1 MARDLTKLTDFQ
13 VTAQQR
19 DFEDILQ
26 REGGLSQQEQ
36 SQYDALKAEEERRTT
51 QAKTDAAA
59 ADANLPTG
67 FTQENLS
74 RFVETDADGNPVLKT
89 DATTNQK
96 YYDIREDLV
105 GGEITDRRLGLDNVN
120 TGVTTAQ
127 LTTRADAREK
137 GFQGDMRDDLAS
149 NFVTDDRGRRGLVD
163 QFGFDTALGTTK
175 DILDD
180 PAGTI
185 PEGAT
190 YRAQTIDP
198 DAPGTM
204 VDPATGQVT
213 DQVVVNT
220 ALAQATNATNI
231 AERAAREYN
240 AVTAFNEVAKQDMQ
254 AAQLQDDIRLIRA
267 QQEEVDARSTVRGQL
282 GILMKDFQGDQIPA
296 WASASVR
303 KAEQIMA
310 ARGLGASTIAG
321 RSIAQAVQEAAIPI
335 AQRDAATFATFQQQ
349 NLNNRQQAEVQNAA
363 NLLTV
368 DIKNLDNRQ
377 QTSVLNT
384 QNRVQALFTDQSEI
398 NTSRKINAASVNQTQ
413 QFFANLQQTVEN
425 INAQQATAISQFNA
439 GQTNASEQLRLQNQ
453 TQRELFNAQNRIAIQ
468 QANAQWRR
476 SVNTANTAAIN
487 AENQFN
493 AVNILNRSNTALNDY
508 MQVYRDNA
516 DYIFTA
522 SENEATR
529 AYNTA
534 VAAMQAQ
541 AQGGGMSA
549 MSTELIRAGSN
560 VLGSVLA
567 NMVKSKGGRDTLISA
582 GKSIFSFLNPFD

>member
-1 MARDLTKLTDFQ
+1 
-13 VTAQQR
+13 
-19 DFEDILQ
+19 
-26 REGGLSQQEQ
+26 
-36 SQYDALKAEEERRTT
+36 
-51 QAKTDAAA
+51 
-59 ADANLPTG
+59 
-67 FTQENLS
+67 
-74 RFVETDADGNPVLKT
+74 
-89 DATTNQK
+89 
-96 YYDIREDLV
+96 
-105 GGEITDRRLGLDNVN
+105 
-120 TGVTTAQ
+120 
-127 LTTRADAREK
+127 
-137 GFQGDMRDDLAS
+137 
-149 NFVTDDRGRRGLVD
+149 
-163 QFGFDTALGTTK
+163 
-175 DILDD
+175 
-180 PAGTI
+180 
-185 PEGAT
+185 
-190 YRAQTIDP
+190 
-198 DAPGTM
+198 
-204 VDPATGQVT
+204 
-213 DQVVVNT
+213 
-220 ALAQATNATNI
+220 
-231 AERAAREYN
+231 
-240 AVTAFNEVAKQDMQ
+240 
-254 AAQLQDDIRLIRA
+254 
-267 QQEEVDARSTVRGQL
+267 
-282 GILMKDFQGDQIPA
+282 
-296 WASASVR
+296 
-303 KAEQIMA
+303 
-310 ARGLGASTIAG
+310 
-321 RSIAQAVQEAAIPI
+321 VQEAALPI

-384 QNRVQALFTDQSEI
+384 QNRVQSLFTDQSEI

-549 MSTELIRAGSN
+549 MSSDLIRAGSN

-567 NMVKSKGGRDTLISA
+567 SMVQNEGGRKALSGIGS
-582 GKSIFSFLNPFD
+582 SIVGFLTNPFG